1 MSLNKV
7 TITGADQ
14 SIEISDLERLSK
26 QFPFVE
32 WGILFHKTKQG
43 SPRYPTDKWVNQL
56 RELKSRCPE
65 VALSGHLCGQWVKEV
80 CESSF
85 TFADYLDGIASI
97 FDRFQL
103 NMTDDRFMTL
113 DFGVLKIRLRNFPAA
128 ILQTKRKFQRFEWLQ
143 LLNKPGSG
151 LPRLDMLYDC
161 SGGKGLSP
169 SSWAKP
175 VDDIYCGLAG
185 GLGPDNIESE
195 LVKIQATVGDSDY
208 WIDMESK
215 VRTDERFDLDKCQ
228 KVLEVCQ
235 KVIA

>member
-1 MSLNKV
+1 MSLKKV
-7 TITGADQ
+7 TMTGADQ
-14 SIEISDLERLSK
+14 TINTSDLEQLSRK
-26 QFPFVE
+26 FPFVE
-32 WGILFHKTKQG
+32 WGILFSKQKQG
-43 SPRYPTDKWVNQL
+43 LCRYPTEDWLNEL
-56 RELKSRCPE
+56 RELKLKFPE
-65 VALSGHLCGQWVKEV
+65 IKLSAHLCGQWVKEV

-85 TFADYLDGIASI
+85 TFSEYLNGIAGI

-113 DFGVLKIRLRNFPAA
+113 DFGVLKIRMKNFPAV
-128 ILQTKRKFQRFEWLQ
+128 ILQTKRKFQRFEWVQ
-143 LLNKPGSG
+143 LLNKPGSS

-169 SSWAKP
+169 SSWVKP

-195 LVKIQATVGDSDY
+195 LANIQAIVGDSDY

-215 VRTDERFDLDKCQ
+215 VRTDERFDLEKCQ
-228 KVLEVCQ
+228 KVLEVCK
-235 KVIA
+235 KVVA